1 MSDNDSASSGLS
13 SVAPEE
19 EMQKLAPIFVKAKK
33 ATKLKFPP
41 PAVSPPR
48 PKRPPS
54 PPHEDAFTDNPDI
67 AFIVMFRSR
76 FNDVMPAK
84 LPNYGSQDIERGV
97 TDQPPSPEVQSLL
110 CALLSLVLNRK
121 KPVEYV
127 WDTHLSLGPS
137 NERRG
142 GRAGEL
148 VLTLGVTGED
158 IMAAHSRK
166 LS

>member
-67 AFIVMFRSR
+67 AVRVEPR
-76 FNDVMPAK
+76 LTRN
-84 LPNYGSQDIERGV
+84 G
-97 TDQPPSPEVQSLL
+97 
-110 CALLSLVLNRK
+110 ALLTR
-121 KPVEYV
+121 
-127 WDTHLSLGPS
+127 LGAMLI
-137 NERRG
+137 G
-142 GRAGEL
+142 
-148 VLTLGVTGED
+148 
-158 IMAAHSRK
+158 
-166 LS
+166 